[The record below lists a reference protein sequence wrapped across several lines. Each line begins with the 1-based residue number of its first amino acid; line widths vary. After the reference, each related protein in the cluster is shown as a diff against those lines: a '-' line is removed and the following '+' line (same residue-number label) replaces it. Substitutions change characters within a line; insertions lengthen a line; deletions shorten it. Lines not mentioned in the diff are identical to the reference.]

1 MSTSLRRKFVQIFAV
16 TAAIGGS
23 LILSAP
29 VASAA
34 VGDIA
39 PSCVT
44 RAVYETP
51 AGFDVYLKNNC
62 GGDVSVK
69 VIVDNGGDSPCY
81 VMSRG
86 VSKNF
91 IYEGI
96 FGSYGKT
103 VTC

>member
-1 MSTSLRRKFVQIFAV
+1 MSTSLSRQFVRIAAV
-16 TAAIGGS
+16 TVAVGGS
-23 LILSAP
+23 LALSAP

-34 VGDIA
+34 PGDTA
-39 PSCVT
+39 PSCVART
-44 RAVYETP
+44 VYETP
-51 AGFDVYLKNNC
+51 AGFDVHLQNNC
-62 GGDVSVK
+62 GGTMSVK
-69 VIVDNGGDSPCY
+69 VIVDSGGDSPCY

-103 VTC
+103 VLC